1 MNWRKRIRSH
11 FFFWIKRPCILKT
24 IPIMALAGLL
34 KASLLGSY
42 APKLEANGVTLYD
55 LRSIPE
61 ENRKAIED
69 IGLSVGMGKADLKK
83 FKKIHEKLHLQI
95 HSFHFK
101 KGKEVGTKGPFR
113 IVLVGKVG
121 SAKTSVFN
129 ALTGL
134 TSETGAG
141 CESVT

>member
-1 MNWRKRIRSH
+1 
-11 FFFWIKRPCILKT
+11 
-24 IPIMALAGLL
+24 MALAGLL
-34 KASLLGSY
+34 KVSLLGSY

-101 KGKEVGTKGPFR
+101 KGKRGWHERTFPHCACGQSWLSKDISFQR
-113 IVLVGKVG
+113 IDRPYI
-121 SAKTSVFN
+121 
-129 ALTGL
+129 
-134 TSETGAG
+134 
-141 CESVT
+141 